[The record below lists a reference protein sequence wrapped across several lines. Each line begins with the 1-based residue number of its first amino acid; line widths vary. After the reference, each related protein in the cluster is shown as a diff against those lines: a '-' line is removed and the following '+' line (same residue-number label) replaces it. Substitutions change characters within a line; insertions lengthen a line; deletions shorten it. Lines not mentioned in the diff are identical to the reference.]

1 MKLDLSSYRHIAL
14 APVTGVIGAEVTDI
28 DCGSVLTEQVHEEL
42 RRALGQFH
50 VLFFRD
56 QQLDDAALLRLAR
69 IFAPPSVAPLGK
81 REGAEPLIG
90 RLVREADVPAD
101 ERNFGDR
108 WHMDRA
114 GDQAPPLGFL
124 LYCEEAPE
132 YGGDT
137 LFASLSAAYD
147 ALAPEVQARLAT
159 LTGVHSMSRIF
170 GLDERTARTRSLIG
184 DDIRPAPFTDQ
195 KQLDYVRQEAEHPLV
210 CHHPMNGR
218 PYLFVTGNYFL
229 RIKGLPQAES
239 DALVDELNRH
249 VSRPDFT
256 CRFRWRKDSVAVLD
270 NRCTLH
276 FAVND
281 YAGFARRMRRVE
293 LGSEWVPQ

>member
-1 MKLDLSSYRHIAL
+1 MKFDLAAYRHVRI
-14 APVTGVIGAEVTDI
+14 APVTGALGAEVLEI
-28 DCGSVLTEQVHEEL
+28 DAGAALGEPVAEEL
-42 RRALGQFH
+42 RDALARFH
-50 VLFFRD
+50 ILFFRD
-56 QQLDDAALLRLAR
+56 QQLDDAAVLRLAEV
-69 IFAPPSVAPLGK
+69 FAPPSVAPLADRGD
-81 REGAEPLIG
+81 RPLIS
-90 RLVREADVPAD
+90 RMVREADVPRG

-114 GDQAPPLGFL
+114 GDAAPPLGFL
-124 LYCEEAPE
+124 LCCDEAPE

-184 DDIRPAPFTDQ
+184 DDIRPAPFTDRA
-195 KQLDYVRQEAEHPLV
+195 QLDRVCQEAAHPLV
-210 CHHPMNGR
+210 CRHPANGR

-229 RIKGLPQAES
+229 RVEGLPQAES
-239 DALVDELNRH
+239 DALIDELNRH
-249 VSRPDFT
+249 VTRPDFT
-256 CRFRWRKDSVAVLD
+256 CRFRWRKGSVAVLD

-276 FAVND
+276 FAAND
-281 YAGFARRMRRVE
+281 YTGFARRMRRVE
-293 LGSEWVPQ
+293 LGSDWIPQ